1 MGRFHVKKLSKSTA
15 VVLAGIIWTILVNF
29 PITAK
34 AQSSNDEASLKKFL
48 QGYFGS
54 KDEDKKTRYIAAF
67 HDLNGD
73 GKPEALVYISG
84 PAWCGSGGCKLYV
97 LTPAGSSWTIVARTT
112 ITWPPIRVLASTSH
126 GWHNLA
132 VSVGGGGIHPGYE
145 AELRFDGKK
154 YSGNPSVPPA
164 RKAAKNVPGTV
175 VISETQKEKALF
187 P

>member
-15 VVLAGIIWTILVNF
+15 VVLAGIIWTALVSF

-34 AQSSNDEASLKKFL
+34 AQSSNGEASLKKFL
-48 QGYFGS
+48 QGYFAP

-73 GKPEALVYISG
+73 GTPEALVYISG
-84 PAWCGSGGCKLYV
+84 PGWCGSGGCKLYV

-112 ITWPPIRVLASTSH
+112 ITWPPIRVLASRSH

-132 VSVGGGGIHPGYE
+132 VSVGGGGIQPGYE

-154 YSGNPSVPPA
+154 YPGNPSAPPA
-164 RKAAKNVPGTV
+164 RRAAKNAPGTV